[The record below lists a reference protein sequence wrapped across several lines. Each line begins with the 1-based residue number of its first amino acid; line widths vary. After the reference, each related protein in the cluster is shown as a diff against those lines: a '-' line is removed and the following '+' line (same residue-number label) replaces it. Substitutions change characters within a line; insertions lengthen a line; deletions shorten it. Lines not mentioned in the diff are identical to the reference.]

1 MGDGTKSRRPKIR
14 DRFAIRLAS
23 QLRTARS
30 TFEFP
35 NEPFRED
42 WPGQT
47 FSNQERIVAESLKQF
62 PQDFWLFC
70 VTSHPIHLRLEL
82 LGSDRLP
89 PVILQG
95 L

>member
-42 WPGQT
+42 WSGQT
-47 FSNQERIVAESLKQF
+47 LCDDNRIVPKGLKQF
-62 PQDFWLFC
+62 PQNPGPFC
-70 VTSHPIHLRLEL
+70 VPGHSVHL
-82 LGSDRLP
+82 
-89 PVILQG
+89 G